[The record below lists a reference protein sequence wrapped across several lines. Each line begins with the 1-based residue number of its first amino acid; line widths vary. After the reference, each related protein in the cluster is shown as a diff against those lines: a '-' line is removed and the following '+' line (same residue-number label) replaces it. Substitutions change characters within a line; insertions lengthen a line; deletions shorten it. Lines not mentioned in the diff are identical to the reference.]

1 MTFRSR
7 KILPNCRSHSSGGD
21 RSIGRGVRP
30 RCSRCRVGQKPA
42 NVTRV
47 MDLTS
52 VSQHGE
58 DRVVATRGRRRASVD
73 VGGLGHGHGCRC
85 RRASRVRGVVVDI
98 GLDGG
103 MDLAMERRRSGVAAT
118 RTRWTTVAKDELA
131 GVRAEA
137 GPSRTILPGKLG
149 EDMGF
154 ETCSSLGTG
163 TAWRPAAGLR
173 GSERGD
179 GRQRGIYGEV
189 TFVGR
194 VMRIVRVI
202 IGTVIRAVVEGI
214 TVTKVVHRSVRRK
227 RIPRRDV
234 GPVNITTCS
243 WRTSRG
249 ARCLPRDTLLA
260 IINSSSSFK

>member
-1 MTFRSR
+1 MNSAVSMTFRSR

-30 RCSRCRVGQKPA
+30 RCRRCRGGQKPA

-58 DRVVATRGRRRASVD
+58 DRVVATRGRRRASVA
-73 VGGLGHGHGCRC
+73 VGSRWHGHGC

-137 GPSRTILPGKLG
+137 GPSRTILTGKLG

-179 GRQRGIYGEV
+179 GRQGGIYGKV
-189 TFVGR
+189 TGVGR
-194 VMRIVRVI
+194 VMRIERVI
-202 IGTVIRAVVEGI
+202 IGTVIRVVVKGI
-214 TVTKVVHRSVRRK
+214 TVTKVVHRCVR
-227 RIPRRDV
+227 
-234 GPVNITTCS
+234 
-243 WRTSRG
+243 
-249 ARCLPRDTLLA
+249 
-260 IINSSSSFK
+260 